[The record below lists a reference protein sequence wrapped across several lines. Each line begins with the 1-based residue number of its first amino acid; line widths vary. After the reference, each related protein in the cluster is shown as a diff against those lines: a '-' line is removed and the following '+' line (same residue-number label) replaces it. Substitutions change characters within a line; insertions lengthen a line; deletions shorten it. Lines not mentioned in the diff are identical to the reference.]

1 MNRRQM
7 LNSTL
12 LTPIAVVT
20 ATGRVAIA
28 DASNT
33 ALTRAVL
40 NVYDSVERGAVAICV
55 GIG

>member
-28 DASNT
+28 DA
-33 ALTRAVL
+33 AV
-40 NVYDSVERGAVAICV
+40 VSARFFVGVQHTKADSDHIET
-55 GIG
+55 